1 MTYWKNDGSAWSLHS
16 VDEDILRFK
25 EIAILEWICYV
36 KPNPLKWESLKEMP
50 FANPIRHNLVG
61 GSPMLFLKSLLFFS
75 LC

>member
-1 MTYWKNDGSAWSLHS
+1 MTYWKNDGSAWSLYS
-16 VDEDILRFK
+16 VHEDILRFK